1 MVVIYGV
8 SEMMPRFRTKLE
20 SELGMNMGDGEPV
33 TVMSNTFPII
43 GWEDCQIAQEHGWWV
58 YEWPTQNAAA
68 AGKFDFDSW
77 LRRAMRSRQLA
88 AGGAL
93 EGRVPYR

>member
-1 MVVIYGV
+1 MNVVVIYGV

-43 GWEDCQIAQEHGWWV
+43 GWEDCQTHC
-58 YEWPTQNAAA
+58 Y
-68 AGKFDFDSW
+68 
-77 LRRAMRSRQLA
+77 M
-88 AGGAL
+88 
-93 EGRVPYR
+93 